1 MPVKKLLFV
10 TAIAGALLL
19 PPVADARDWRP
30 GFGAGL
36 QAQER
41 QTQEQHMKKGPPGQF
56 QRGREFRKNERDEH
70 RKGRLTEEERR
81 ELHRD
86 LDRANREIYRPR
98 PKP

>member
-1 MPVKKLLFV
+1 MKKLLFM

-19 PPVADARDWRP
+19 PPLADAREWRP

-41 QTQEQHMKKGPPGQF
+41 QMKKGPPGQY
-56 QRGREFRKNERDEH
+56 QRGREFRRNERDERDER

-98 PKP
+98 PQR